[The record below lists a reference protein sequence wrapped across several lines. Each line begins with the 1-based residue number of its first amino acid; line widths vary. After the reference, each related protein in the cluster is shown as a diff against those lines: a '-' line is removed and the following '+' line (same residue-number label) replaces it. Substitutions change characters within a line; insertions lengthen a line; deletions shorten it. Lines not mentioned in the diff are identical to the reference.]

1 LPESV
6 ADDVGSDPSPSRDVF
21 EGLVDHADHRNAL
34 HGHAD
39 HRGHVLNLI
48 EVKKIYKIPFK
59 PFST

>member
-1 LPESV
+1 
-6 ADDVGSDPSPSRDVF
+6 
-21 EGLVDHADHRNAL
+21 VDHADHRNAL